1 MGSEYNNTKQKIL
14 QTALELFSKKGYTA
28 VSIRDIGKVVGIK
41 ESSIYYHFQNKQDIF
56 NALLLEVQQ
65 IISNMTQRFNNRFED
80 AIQIQEAAFE
90 KVGLNILESFFLD
103 AHIIKFIR
111 MLIIEQH
118 TNEEA
123 AAVYRNILFEG
134 PIKQNEEVFK
144 LMMSKGYIKHE
155 DAGSLAIEYYGL
167 IYFIFLRYFSNG
179 AVTPEVKEKAKSE
192 LAVLLKRFYKR
203 YIK

>member
-1 MGSEYNNTKQKIL
+1 MDTEYNSTKQKIQ

-28 VSIRDIGKVVGIK
+28 VSIRDIGRVVGIK

-65 IISNMTQRFNNRFED
+65 IISNMTLMFNDRFED
-80 AIQIQEAAFE
+80 AIQIEEAAFI
-90 KVGLNILESFFLD
+90 KVGLNVLESFFLD
-103 AHIIKFIR
+103 ACIIKFIR
-111 MLIIEQH
+111 MLTIEQN

-123 AAVYRNILFEG
+123 ASVYRNILFEG

-144 LMMSKGYIKHE
+144 LMINKGYFIQD
-155 DAGSLAIEYYGL
+155 DAKSLAVEYYSL

-179 AVTPEVKEKAKSE
+179 DVTLEMKEKSICE
-192 LAVLLKRFYKR
+192 LKVLLKRFYKR
-203 YIK
+203 YSK